1 MHQRRTRWLE
11 GQRTMLYQDLR
22 AFLTVL
28 KESGELV
35 DVTRHIAL
43 QYDIAKALAKTSAVQ
58 GPALMF
64 KNTGTAFPLVAGLY
78 GTRKRALIAFGAT
91 EQTIHDKV
99 LQGINNQI
107 APVDFEGTP
116 PCQEIV
122 LTGDAID
129 VTKLPVPVYSPKDGG
144 PYITAGIVVS
154 ENPETGIPDIGNYRF
169 QIHGPKE
176 MGLFSASNHRFGK
189 NIAYATAVGKEL
201 HGAVVIGVDPMT
213 MFSCQ
218 VQSSD
223 TTNDWFVAGGLRG
236 APVELAEAV
245 SNGLKVPA
253 RAEIIIEFTVD
264 TKNQKMEGP
273 LGEYTGYYTPAS
285 PKPVARITAITHRK
299 DAIFQGLLTGKP
311 ITENHVLKQIP
322 FETSILRQLQA
333 QFPTISDI
341 SINSSGGVQVYVVIA
356 MKPRYEGEPRQAIL
370 AAMASNLHP
379 KWVIVVDPDIDIRNA
394 AEVEWAQSFRVKPR
408 EDVFVVDRT
417 AAGPLD
423 PSTDGG
429 FSSSV
434 GIDATKPFGVEFP
447 DVSEVPGWR
456 DFDLPEINRG

>member
-1 MHQRRTRWLE
+1 MP
-11 GQRTMLYQDLR
+11 YQDLR
-22 AFLTVL
+22 AFLTAL
-28 KESGELV
+28 RSSGELV
-35 DVTRHIAL
+35 DIARPIAL
-43 QYDIAKALAKTSAVQ
+43 KYDIAKALAKASSVQ

-64 KNTGTAFPLVAGLY
+64 KQTGTAFPLVAGVY
-78 GTRKRALIAFGAT
+78 GNRRLALLAFEAT

-99 LQGINNQI
+99 LKGINNQI
-107 APVDFEGTP
+107 GPADFKGTP
-116 PCQEIV
+116 ACQEVV

-129 VTKLPVPVYSPKDGG
+129 VTKLPVPTYSPKDGG
-144 PYITAGIVVS
+144 AYITAGIVVS
-154 ENPETGIPDIGNYRF
+154 ENPETGIPDIGSYRF
-169 QIHGPKE
+169 QILGPKE
-176 MGLFSASNHRFGK
+176 MGVFSAPNHRFGK
-189 NIAYATAVGKEL
+189 NIVHATEMGKEL

-223 TTNDWFVAGGLRG
+223 ATNDWFVAGGLRG
-236 APVELAEAV
+236 APVELSKAV
-245 SNGLKVPA
+245 SNDLKVPA
-253 RAEIIIEFTVD
+253 YAEIVIEFTVD
-264 TKNQKMEGP
+264 TKTQKMEGP

-322 FETSILRQLQA
+322 FESSILRQLQA
-333 QFPTISDI
+333 QFPTISDL
-341 SINSSGGVQVYVVIA
+341 SINSSGGVQTYVVIA
-356 MKPRYEGEPRQAIL
+356 IKPRYEGEARQAIL

-379 KWVIVVDPDIDIRNA
+379 KWVIAVEPDIDIRNS

-417 AAGPLD
+417 ATAPLD
-423 PSTDGG
+423 PCTDGAY
-429 FSSSV
+429 SSSV
-434 GIDATKPFGVEFP
+434 GIDATRPYGVEFP

-456 DFDLPEINRG
+456 DFDLPEIDKG

>member
-1 MHQRRTRWLE
+1 MP
-11 GQRTMLYQDLR
+11 YQDLR
-22 AFLTVL
+22 AFLTTL
-28 KESGELV
+28 KDAGELV
-35 DVTRHIAL
+35 EIARPVAVR
-43 QYDIAKALAKTSAVQ
+43 YDIAKALAKASAAQ

-64 KNTGTAFPLVAGLY
+64 SQTGTDFPLVAGLY
-78 GTRKRALIAFGAT
+78 GNRKRALIAFEAT

-99 LQGINNQI
+99 LKGINNQI
-107 APVDFEGTP
+107 APRDFTGMA
-116 PCQEIV
+116 PCQEVV
-122 LTGDAID
+122 LTGDAVD
-129 VTKLPVPVYSPKDGG
+129 VTKLPVPIYSPKDGG

-176 MGLFSASNHRFGK
+176 MGVFSAPNHRFGK
-189 NIAYATAVGKEL
+189 NIAHATQMGKEL
-201 HGAVVIGVDPMT
+201 HGAVAIGVDPMT

-223 TTNDWFVAGGLRG
+223 STNDWFVAGGLRG
-236 APVELAEAV
+236 SPIELAKAV

-253 RAEIIIEFTVD
+253 HAEIVIEFTVD
-264 TKNQKMEGP
+264 TKTQKMEGP
-273 LGEYTGYYTPAS
+273 LGEYTGFYTPAS
-285 PKPVARITAITHRK
+285 PKPIARITAITHRK
-299 DAIFQGLLTGKP
+299 GAIFQGLLTGKP

-356 MKPRYEGEPRQAIL
+356 MKPRYEGEARQAIL

-379 KWVIVVDPDIDIRNA
+379 KWVIAVDPDIDIRNS

-417 AAGPLD
+417 AAAPLD
-423 PSTDGG
+423 PYTDGG

-434 GIDATKPFGVEFP
+434 GIDATMPFGVEFP
-447 DVSEVPGWR
+447 EVSEVPGWR
-456 DFDLPEINRG
+456 EFELPEIESRKTS

>member
-1 MHQRRTRWLE
+1 MP
-11 GQRTMLYQDLR
+11 YQDLR

-28 KESGELV
+28 KDAGELV
-35 DVTRHIAL
+35 EIARPIAVKYDV
-43 QYDIAKALAKTSAVQ
+43 AKALAKSSSVQ

-64 KNTGTAFPLVAGLY
+64 AQTGTDFPLVAGLY
-78 GTRKRALIAFGAT
+78 ANRKRALMAFEAT

-99 LQGINNQI
+99 LKGINNQI
-107 APVDFEGTP
+107 APRDFVGTA
-116 PCQEIV
+116 PCQEVV
-122 LTGDAID
+122 LTGDDVD
-129 VTKLPVPVYSPKDGG
+129 VTKLPVPIYSPKDGG

-176 MGLFSASNHRFGK
+176 MGVFSAPNHRFGK
-189 NIAYATAVGKEL
+189 NMAHASQMGKEL

-223 TTNDWFVAGGLRG
+223 ATNDWYVAGGLRG
-236 APVELAEAV
+236 SPIELANAV
-245 SNGLKVPA
+245 SSGLKVPA
-253 RAEIIIEFTVD
+253 HAEIVIEFTVD
-264 TKNQKMEGP
+264 TRTQKMEGP

-285 PKPVARITAITHRK
+285 PKPVARIAAITHRK
-299 DAIFQGLLTGKP
+299 GAIFQGLLTGKP

-356 MKPRYEGEPRQAIL
+356 MKPRYEGEARQAIL

-379 KWVIVVDPDIDIRNA
+379 KWVIAVDPDIDIRNS
-394 AEVEWAQSFRVKPR
+394 AEVEWAQSFRVRPS

-417 AAGPLD
+417 AAAPLD
-423 PSTDGG
+423 PYTNGG

-434 GIDATKPFGVEFP
+434 GIDATMPYGVEFP
-447 DVSEVPGWR
+447 EVSEVPGWR
-456 DFDLPEINRG
+456 EFELPEMAARTKS